1 MAQHSGATF
10 TDAIEAMDG
19 NVYDRCTF
27 NRCRIVYSGGSLP
40 MLNNCQFNDCNW
52 TLGDAAERTMIF
64 LRLLYHGMGP
74 GGQQLVE
81 ETLKGLRQSAAVPQ

>member
-10 TDAIEAMDG
+10 NDAIESMDG
-19 NVYDRCTF
+19 NVYDRCIF

-40 MLNNCQFNDCNW
+40 MLNNCQFNDCSW
-52 TLGDAAERTMIF
+52 TLGDAADGTMVF
-64 LRLLYHGMGP
+64 LRLDITGWP

-81 ETLKGLRQSAAVPQ
+81 ETLKGLKQPVTAQ